1 MNKEWIS
8 YTVTLHADGG
18 LTYSEPTPIEWKGE
32 KSE

>member
-1 MNKEWIS
+1 MIREWIS

-18 LTYSEPTPIEWKGE
+18 LTYSEPVAFEWKGE